1 MLHTFSDGKGKIG
14 GVDPRQELAGMT
26 VISFKDGGNKSWR
39 ALVIGGVDPRQELAG
54 MTVLK
59 I

>member
-1 MLHTFSDGKGKIG
+1 MERGKIG
-14 GVDPRQELAGMT
+14 GVDPRQEHAGMT
-26 VISFKDGGNKSWR
+26 VLSFKEGENKSWR